1 MHSTAMGRKDH
12 ARGGC
17 RGDDNSE
24 PSLCHQIAME
34 FLFPSIVV
42 LCAFYAVVV
51 MFLIYRVFGA
61 GININECSCAV
72 SSSVELGGVKGL
84 DPTLAP
90 GAASPA
96 FDLLVRV
103 DNGHIHDQYRE
114 GGSVTVSY
122 AGVPLA
128 HGHSPRFRV
137 GARAAVTFTVNATSH
152 AVGVPEDLFRLMS
165 AERRWGT
172 AQLEV
177 GMQLGCPGR
186 ESHAWS
192 VDLDW

>member
-1 MHSTAMGRKDH
+1 MHQYLSCSHTPIWQKAS
-12 ARGGC
+12 A
-17 RGDDNSE
+17 
-24 PSLCHQIAME
+24 QI
-34 FLFPSIVV
+34 IV
-42 LCAFYAVVV
+42 CAFYAVVT
-51 MFLIYRVFGA
+51 MFLIYKVFGA
-61 GININECSCAV
+61 GININECGCAV
-72 SSSVELGGVKGL
+72 SSSVELVGVKGL
-84 DPTLAP
+84 DPALAP
-90 GAASPA
+90 GADSPA

-186 ESHAWS
+186 ESYAWS